1 MGWCLEWQKKESKSS
16 KKMRVDEVDIFLIIN
31 LAKDKEYLQRVSLLL
46 KENYTCTCFFDRSYF
61 LLQMIGARF

>member
-31 LAKDKEYLQRVSLLL
+31 LAKDKEYLQRDSLLP
-46 KENYTCTCFFDRSYF
+46 KENYTCTCFF
-61 LLQMIGARF
+61 